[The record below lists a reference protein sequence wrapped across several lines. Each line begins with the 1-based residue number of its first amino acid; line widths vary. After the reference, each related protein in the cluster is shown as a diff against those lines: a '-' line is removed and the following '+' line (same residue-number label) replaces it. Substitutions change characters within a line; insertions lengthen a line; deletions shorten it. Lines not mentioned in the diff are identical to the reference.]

1 MQLIVI
7 FVLSCNSDIH
17 LLSLYLYQA
26 LIKYNGLSQQL
37 ARLSPPLLEH
47 QSSDQVLL
55 KVARES
61 TCSEKELGFELN
73 ISSSDMVNRVPVYE
87 NSTRVDRK
95 IDVLQLWKRQ
105 LGRDANNRVLLTAVS
120 RCDGQNLVKVVT
132 DEILVESGVSICEDN
147 DDESSTVR
155 PQSSD
160 QLCLR
165 QQIGNSRV
173 VSSLQAD
180 QFTYVIRTS
189 EVITTLN
196 TANGVLKCENR
207 SLKSENDGLEHEN
220 DDLKSENRDL
230 KNENADLKSE
240 NEYLK
245 NENQDLK
252 NKNEDLKSET
262 EDLKSENKDV
272 RSQNDE
278 LKNENDVLK
287 NENKVL
293 ITENTYL
300 TQQFVVSRGDS
311 HFPDLPVRMVWDADV
326 EESVLPTVPDQEE
339 TPGQWNLPDDS
350 LSLSTDANLA
360 VNWTDQ
366 PLCDSPSQRSFRVIC
381 DVESHVSSA
390 SHLAEE
396 TTSFMVSE
404 STEVKENNSLIT
416 PNMIEAE
423 HTLIDPAQLSIHA
436 LDSSSSPKTSSQIQA
451 VHVHLEDWAEDDI
464 EKYLLHVGTKRPFE
478 LIDEETQMEW
488 VKSPKQSEM

>member
-37 ARLSPPLLEH
+37 ARLSPSLLEH
-47 QSSDQVLL
+47 QASDKVLL

-73 ISSSDMVNRVPVYE
+73 ISFSDMVNRVPVYE

-132 DEILVESGVSICEDN
+132 DEILVESGVSIYEDN

-155 PQSSD
+155 PQSLD

-180 QFTYVIRTS
+180 QFTYVICTS

-196 TANGVLKCENR
+196 TANGVLKCENC

-245 NENQDLK
+245 NKNEALK
-252 NKNEDLKSET
+252 NENEDLKSEN
-262 EDLKSENKDV
+262 EHV

-278 LKNENDVLK
+278 LKNENDILKRK
-287 NENKVL
+287 NEVL

-300 TQQFVVSRGDS
+300 TQQFVVSREVC
-311 HFPDLPVRMVWDADV
+311 HFPVLQVCKVWDADL

-339 TPGQWNLPDDS
+339 TPGKWNLPDDS
-350 LSLSTDANLA
+350 LSLSTDANHA

-381 DVESHVSSA
+381 DVESHVSCA
-390 SHLAEE
+390 SRLAEE
-396 TTSFMVSE
+396 TTPFMVSD
-404 STEVKENNSLIT
+404 SSSNTEVEETVSLL
-416 PNMIEAE
+416 NMIEAE
-423 HTLIDPAQLSIHA
+423 HALIDPAQLSIHA
-436 LDSSSSPKTSSQIQA
+436 SDSSPSSKMSSQLQVMHA
-451 VHVHLEDWAEDDI
+451 HLEDWAEDDI
-464 EKYLLHVGTKRPFE
+464 ENYLLHVGTKRPFE